1 MANNILDF
9 EKPIIELETKIAEM
23 RQLAL
28 RDGADFGEEVHRL
41 KKKVEQLQKNIYSKL
56 TPWQKTQ
63 LARHPKRPYV
73 LDYVSLLM
81 EDFFELHGDRSFG
94 DDPAM
99 VAGIARFQEESV
111 AVIGHQKG
119 RNTRE
124 NIERNFGMS
133 NPEGYRK
140 ALRVMKLAEKFK
152 MPVITFIDTPGA
164 NPGIGAEERGQG
176 EAIAR
181 NLYEM
186 SSLKTQIVVVVS
198 GEGGSG
204 GALAIGVGDRILI
217 LENAVYSVIS
227 PESCS
232 SILWRETSRAEEAAK
247 ALKMTAQDLYEL
259 NLVDRIVPE
268 PVGGAHRDYKKMAE
282 NLKQALAESLEELK
296 AIPLPELVERRF
308 SRFRSVWP
316 YNAEK

>member
-296 AIPLPELVERRF
+296 AIPLPELV
-308 SRFRSVWP
+308 
-316 YNAEK
+316 